1 MSVVW
6 ESAEVDSSSELL
18 VLLTIADHA
27 DDNGENAYPGIARI
41 AHRCRLSE
49 RRVQQ
54 LLNSLEE
61 RGLVV
66 VERQA
71 GGRSDLRDDRRPNRY
86 LIAVDGVKHVS
97 PREENGV
104 KPVASRIGVHGVK
117 PTSPDTLVVT
127 STDETQELLNTSKGN
142 HQDESKRLADVL
154 ADAMVMNGC
163 KRPTVTDKWITVIDR
178 MIRIDGRTPEQI
190 EAAIK
195 WAHESDF
202 WQSVILSPEALRRN
216 YEKMR
221 LQAKERRNGVANRR
235 VALDGIGDYLKGTS

>member
-41 AHRCRLSE
+41 ARRCRLSG

-54 LLNSLEE
+54 LLNSLEQ
-61 RGLVV
+61 RGLLM

-86 LIAVDGVKHVS
+86 SITVDGVKHVA
-97 PREENGV
+97 PREDNGV
-104 KPVASRIGVHGVK
+104 KPVASRKGVDGVK
-117 PTSPDTLVVT
+117 PTSPDTLVVL
-127 STDETQELLNTSKGN
+127 STNETLELMNSSKEN
-142 HQDESKRLADVL
+142 HQEESKRLANFL
-154 ADAMVMNGC
+154 ADALVANGC
-163 KRPTVTDKWITVIDR
+163 KRPSVTDRWVSGIEKI
-178 MIRIDGRTPEQI
+178 IRIDGRSPEQV
-190 EAAIK
+190 EAAISWSQK
-195 WAHESDF
+195 NEF
-202 WQSVILSPEALRRN
+202 WRSVILSPDALRRH

-221 LQAKERRNGVANRR
+221 LQAQAGSGKR
-235 VALDGIGDYLKGTS
+235 VALDGIGDYLKETT